1 MTFATNQFSGAQIR
15 VTDCQLHAAALPFV
29 IIVRLFSILSASL
42 LLFCYFVVVVVVV
55 VAVVVVS
62 H

>member
-1 MTFATNQFSGAQIR
+1 MTFATNQFSGVQIR

-29 IIVRLFSILSASL
+29 ISVRLISTLSTALL
-42 LLFCYFVVVVVVV
+42 LLFIGGVVVVVVV
-55 VAVVVVS
+55 S